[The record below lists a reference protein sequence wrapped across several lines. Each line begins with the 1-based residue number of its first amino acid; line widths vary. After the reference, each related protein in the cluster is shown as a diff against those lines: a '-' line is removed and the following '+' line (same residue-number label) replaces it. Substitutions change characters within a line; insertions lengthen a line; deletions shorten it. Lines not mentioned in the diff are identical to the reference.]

1 MRVVESVSVQSHNE
15 STLAAAP
22 GLESGI
28 IKKTEECGEM
38 SRRVA
43 QQMSAAAGL
52 DYMQYG
58 SVYLFI
64 FSSPDVLCKVALI
77 AASSVLT
84 SS

>member
-22 GLESGI
+22 GLESGMI
-28 IKKTEECGEM
+28 GKTEECGEM

-58 SVYLFI
+58 SFYLFI
-64 FSSPDVLCKVALI
+64 FFFPRRTCCVKLH
-77 AASSVLT
+77 
-84 SS
+84 